1 MRGTTEKRWL
11 RAEEGAYGDEPWSV
25 PGPFLRR
32 EPPKCR
38 EFTIPV
44 KNVTDRNSPPSKFK
58 FKVDAKGLYSAQSFK
73 QQFCNTLHPRNN
85 RERSSRL
92 CGKTSKSN
100 HTHVPFGIHRLIKRH
115 LDRFRE
121 IIRNSIRPSAPRNQ
135 GNTVKKSLRS
145 CSCAALRS
153 SGPTPKISCT
163 VRKVELWL

>member
-11 RAEEGAYGDEPWSV
+11 RAEEGAYGDEPWRV

-100 HTHVPFGIHRLIKRH
+100 TPMSHSEFIGLSSAILIVFEKSS
-115 LDRFRE
+115 E
-121 IIRNSIRPSAPRNQ
+121 IR
-135 GNTVKKSLRS
+135 
-145 CSCAALRS
+145 
-153 SGPTPKISCT
+153 
-163 VRKVELWL
+163 